1 MASLG
6 LFETEVAAK
15 VKGQLLQVDYD
26 TQTAALIALEKFQH
40 QESGKFRLNLH
51 FFFKIGTQSAA
62 EGASHLCYGTN
73 FIGDGNKAHVDF
85 SDAVLSKARMIFN
98 REHRMI
104 AIGLGK
110 TLFGRL
116 V

>member
-6 LFETEVAAK
+6 LLDQDLLSK

-26 TQTAALIALEKFQH
+26 PQTAAVIVLEKFQH

-51 FFFKIGTQSAA
+51 FFYKGGAQAAA
-62 EGASHLCYGTN
+62 ESNAHLSYGTN
-73 FIGDGNKAHVDF
+73 FIGDANKAHVDF
-85 SDAVLSKARMIFN
+85 SDAVLSRARMLFN
-98 REHRMI
+98 RDHRML

-116 V
+116 L